1 MNGWVLLAAL
11 LALAGGQSFLVAHFA
26 LGGVRYSRRFS
37 KKSLYAGE
45 SAEMI
50 EVIRNER
57 LLFIPWLRVESRLSP
72 YLRLGKQENLSVS
85 GERYHKSIFTLRP
98 YQQITR
104 RHQARFL
111 RRGVYEAGHV
121 ALTAGDLLGLSSRQR
136 QLDSSA
142 PMVVYPALLA
152 PEEVPLPV
160 SRFQGELLVKRHLL
174 PDPFLIQS
182 VRPYQYGDQLRDIH
196 WPASARMGALQAK
209 THDYT
214 ADPRLLVVIN
224 CQMSEGQ
231 WSDVMEYEQAVIE
244 RAISLAATVCVRAL
258 RGGVSAGF
266 AANMPLD
273 ETGACALLPPE
284 RHSAREEELLA
295 AFARLRILRARN
307 FLSFLEDLA
316 FLKETDVLILSAYDS
331 EALEEKMARLRRR
344 GNTVTLYCLGKGGEG
359 V

>member
-1 MNGWVLLAAL
+1 M
-11 LALAGGQSFLVAHFA
+11 Q
-26 LGGVRYSRRFS
+26 
-37 KKSLYAGE
+37 
-45 SAEMI
+45 
-50 EVIRNER
+50 
-57 LLFIPWLRVESRLSP
+57 
-72 YLRLGKQENLSVS
+72 
-85 GERYHKSIFTLRP
+85 
-98 YQQITR
+98 YQQIGPWAQKIRENVSRVIIGKEEQIDRVLT
-104 RHQARFL
+104 AVIA
-111 RRGVYEAGHV
+111 GGHV
-121 ALTAGDLLGLSSRQR
+121 LLEDMPGTGNTVKARS
-136 QLDSSA
+136 
-142 PMVVYPALLA
+142 LA

-231 WSDVMEYEQAVIE
+231 WSDLMEYEQAVIE